1 MKLIFSLKYVRIIR
15 IEIGEKMQNLL
26 LLDGNSMLF
35 RAYYATLYGKSMTT
49 SNGIP
54 TNAIFG
60 FVMMLNKAIEKIQP
74 DALLVAWDADSQTFR
89 KDEYPAYKGT
99 RKPLDEELI
108 AQFPIVREFLDA
120 AGIQR
125 YEIHGYEADDIIGT
139 MSKNVDIQTTILSSD
154 RDLLQLIDSHCNV
167 LLMKKGISEMEIM
180 DIDAFKEKY
189 DGLMP
194 IQMIDLKGLMGDT
207 SDNIPGVAGVG
218 EKTAI
223 KLLKAHSSV
232 EEVYDSIDEVKGK
245 LKEKLIKDKDNAFLS
260 KHLATIYRDVPL
272 PITLED
278 CAFHAYKDTLQD
290 FFEKYEMRSFL
301 KKNKSPKK
309 EYAFKELLSWTISSP
324 ILLPVCTYASYLEQ
338 ELFGF
343 LGIQDETIY
352 YISKEN
358 AQMDLAFQTML
369 TQENAYSTWDIKE
382 MMHLFDQ
389 NGFSQCIFKDDL
401 HIASFLL
408 HSQATNQDML
418 LEALNIELPESFH
431 DLTLKTKKK
440 ESSLFERMLEIS
452 KALIVQLHEKEEG
465 ILKQLK
471 ENQIYDLYQNIE
483 LPLVPILFHME
494 KEGISI
500 DASVLDAI
508 DQRNEQEVEKLVHKI
523 YEFAGKEFNIN
534 SPKQLAS
541 VLYDDLNLKVG
552 KKRSTS
558 AEVLEKLRSEHP
570 IIDCLL
576 SYRKY
581 AKIKGTYIDGLKKHI
596 CADSKIHTSFNQT
609 MTQTGRLSSSEPNL
623 QNISIRDE
631 QGREIRKAFVA
642 DEGMVLLSADY
653 SQIELRMLAH
663 MANET
668 HMIDAFNHDADIHT
682 RTATLI
688 FDCDQE
694 EVTPERRRAAK
705 TVNFGI
711 VYGQTEFGLASQLN
725 VSRTEA
731 KEFMNSYFS
740 KYSNIHT
747 YMNQL
752 IDFCK
757 ENGYVETLFH
767 RRRYIP
773 EINDKNFMTRE
784 FGKRAAM
791 NAPIQGSAADLIKLA
806 MIQVDQAMK
815 DANVESKLL
824 LQIHDELIFLVP
836 EKELDQMIELVRKTM
851 NHVMDL
857 KVPLKASIAY
867 GKTWYEAK

>member
-1 MKLIFSLKYVRIIR
+1 
-15 IEIGEKMQNLL
+15 MQNLL

-54 TNAIFG
+54 TNAIYG

-139 MSKNVDIQTTILSSD
+139 MSKNKEVHTTILSSD
-154 RDLLQLIDSHCNV
+154 RDLLQLIEPHCNV
-167 LLMKKGISEMEIM
+167 LLMKKGISEMELM
-180 DIDAFKEKY
+180 DIEAFQEKY
-189 DGLMP
+189 DGLVP
-194 IQMIDLKGLMGDT
+194 KQIIDMKGLMGDS

-232 EEVYDSIDEVKGK
+232 EEVYASIDEVKGK
-245 LKEKLIKDKDNAFLS
+245 LKEKLLKDKENAFLS
-260 KHLATIYRDVPL
+260 KRLATIYRDVPL
-272 PITLED
+272 DFTLED
-278 CAFHAYKDTLQD
+278 CAFTGYKDTIQD
-290 FFEKYEMRSFL
+290 FFMKYEMRSFL
-301 KKNKSPKK
+301 KKKESKK
-309 EYAFKELLSWTISSP
+309 KNYSYSEITSWSITSP
-324 ILLPVCTYASYLEQ
+324 ILLPVCTYAPYLEQ
-338 ELFGF
+338 ELYGF
-343 LGIQDETIY
+343 MGIQENTIY

-358 AQMDLAFQTML
+358 AQIDLAFQTML
-369 TQENAYSTWDIKE
+369 TQENTYSTWDMKE
-382 MMHLFDQ
+382 MMHLLDR
-389 NGFSQCIFKDDL
+389 NGFSQCLFKKDL

-418 LEALNIELPESFH
+418 MEALEIELPESFH

-440 ESSLFERMLEIS
+440 DGTNFERVLAMS
-452 KALIVQLHEKEEG
+452 KAFITQLHEKEEK
-465 ILKQLK
+465 IIKQLK
-471 ENQIYDLYQNIE
+471 EDQLYDLYKEIE
-483 LPLVPILFHME
+483 LPLVSILFHME

-500 DASVLDAI
+500 DESILDEI
-508 DQRNEQEVEKLVHKI
+508 DQKNEQEVQKLVKKI
-523 YEFAGKEFNIN
+523 YDFAGKEFNIN

-541 VLYDDLNLKVG
+541 VLFDDLNLKAG

-576 SYRKY
+576 AYRKF

-596 CADSKIHTSFNQT
+596 HEDSKIHTSFNQT
-609 MTQTGRLSSSEPNL
+609 MTQTGRLSSSDPNL
-623 QNISIRDE
+623 QNISVRNE
-631 QGREIRKAFVA
+631 EGREIRKAFVA
-642 DEGMVLLSADY
+642 PDGMVLLSADY

-668 HMIDAFNHDADIHT
+668 HMIDAFNQDEDIHT

-688 FDCDQE
+688 FDCDKEQVDSE
-694 EVTPERRRAAK
+694 KRRQAK

-725 VSRTEA
+725 VSRAEA
-731 KEFMNSYFS
+731 KEFMNAYFS
-740 KYSNIHT
+740 KYSNIHS

-806 MIQVDQAMK
+806 MIRVDQAMK
-815 DANVESKLL
+815 EARVESKLL

-836 EKELDQMIELVRKTM
+836 EKELDQMIELVSETM
-851 NHVMDL
+851 NHAMEL

>member
-1 MKLIFSLKYVRIIR
+1 
-15 IEIGEKMQNLL
+15 
-26 LLDGNSMLF
+26 MLF

-54 TNAIFG
+54 TNAIYG

-139 MSKNVDIQTTILSSD
+139 MSKNKEVHTTILSSD
-154 RDLLQLIDSHCNV
+154 RDLLQLIEPHCNV
-167 LLMKKGISEMEIM
+167 LLMKKGISEMELM
-180 DIDAFKEKY
+180 DIEAFQEKY
-189 DGLMP
+189 DGLVP
-194 IQMIDLKGLMGDT
+194 KQIIDMKGLMGDS

-232 EEVYDSIDEVKGK
+232 EEVYASIDEVKGK
-245 LKEKLIKDKDNAFLS
+245 LKEKLLKDKENAFLS
-260 KHLATIYRDVPL
+260 KRLATIYRDVPL
-272 PITLED
+272 DFTLED
-278 CAFHAYKDTLQD
+278 CAFTGYKDTIQD
-290 FFEKYEMRSFL
+290 FFMKYEMRSFL
-301 KKNKSPKK
+301 KKKESKK
-309 EYAFKELLSWTISSP
+309 KNYSYSEITSWSITSP
-324 ILLPVCTYASYLEQ
+324 ILLPVCTYAPYLEQ
-338 ELFGF
+338 ELYGF
-343 LGIQDETIY
+343 MGIQENTIY

-358 AQMDLAFQTML
+358 AQIDLAFQTML
-369 TQENAYSTWDIKE
+369 TQENTYSTWDMKE
-382 MMHLFDQ
+382 MMHLLDR
-389 NGFSQCIFKDDL
+389 NGFSQCLFKKDL

-418 LEALNIELPESFH
+418 MEALEIELPESFH

-440 ESSLFERMLEIS
+440 DGTNFERVLAMS
-452 KALIVQLHEKEEG
+452 KAFITQLHEKEEK
-465 ILKQLK
+465 IIKQLK
-471 ENQIYDLYQNIE
+471 EDQLYDLYKEIE
-483 LPLVPILFHME
+483 LPLVSILFHME

-500 DASVLDAI
+500 DESILDEI
-508 DQRNEQEVEKLVHKI
+508 DQKNEQEVQKLVKKI
-523 YEFAGKEFNIN
+523 YDFAGKEFNIN

-541 VLYDDLNLKVG
+541 VLFDDLNLKAG

-576 SYRKY
+576 AYRKF

-596 CADSKIHTSFNQT
+596 HEDSKIHTSFNQT
-609 MTQTGRLSSSEPNL
+609 MTQTGRLSSSDPNL
-623 QNISIRDE
+623 QNISVRNE
-631 QGREIRKAFVA
+631 EGREIRKAFVA
-642 DEGMVLLSADY
+642 PDGMVLLSADY

-668 HMIDAFNHDADIHT
+668 HMIDAFNQDEDIHT

-688 FDCDQE
+688 FDCDKEQVDSE
-694 EVTPERRRAAK
+694 KRRQAK

-725 VSRTEA
+725 VSRAEA
-731 KEFMNSYFS
+731 KEFMNAYFS
-740 KYSNIHT
+740 KYSNIHS

-806 MIQVDQAMK
+806 MIRVDQAMK
-815 DANVESKLL
+815 EARVESKLL

-836 EKELDQMIELVRKTM
+836 EKELDQMIELVSETM
-851 NHVMDL
+851 NHAMEL

>member
-1 MKLIFSLKYVRIIR
+1 
-15 IEIGEKMQNLL
+15 
-26 LLDGNSMLF
+26 MLF

-54 TNAIFG
+54 TNAIYG

-139 MSKNVDIQTTILSSD
+139 MSKNKEVHTTILSSD
-154 RDLLQLIDSHCNV
+154 RDLLQLIEPHCNV
-167 LLMKKGISEMEIM
+167 LLMKKGISEMELM
-180 DIDAFKEKY
+180 DIEAFQEKY
-189 DGLMP
+189 DGLVP
-194 IQMIDLKGLMGDT
+194 KQIIDMKGLMGDS

-232 EEVYDSIDEVKGK
+232 EEVYASIDEVKGK
-245 LKEKLIKDKDNAFLS
+245 LKEKLLKDKENAFLS
-260 KHLATIYRDVPL
+260 KRLATIYRDVPL
-272 PITLED
+272 DFTLED
-278 CAFHAYKDTLQD
+278 CAFTGYKDTIQD
-290 FFEKYEMRSFL
+290 FFMKYEMRSFL
-301 KKNKSPKK
+301 KKKESKK
-309 EYAFKELLSWTISSP
+309 KNYSYSEITSWSITSP
-324 ILLPVCTYASYLEQ
+324 ILLPVCTYAPYLEQ
-338 ELFGF
+338 ELYGF
-343 LGIQDETIY
+343 MGIQENTIY

-358 AQMDLAFQTML
+358 AQIDLAFQTML
-369 TQENAYSTWDIKE
+369 TQENTYSTWDMKE
-382 MMHLFDQ
+382 MMHLLDR
-389 NGFSQCIFKDDL
+389 NGFSQCLFKEDL

-418 LEALNIELPESFH
+418 MEALEIELPESFH

-440 ESSLFERMLEIS
+440 DGTNFERVLAMS
-452 KALIVQLHEKEEG
+452 KAFITQLHEKEEK
-465 ILKQLK
+465 IIKQLK
-471 ENQIYDLYQNIE
+471 EDQLYDLYKEIE
-483 LPLVPILFHME
+483 LPLVSILFHME

-500 DASVLDAI
+500 DESILDEI
-508 DQRNEQEVEKLVHKI
+508 DQKNEQEVQKLVKKI
-523 YEFAGKEFNIN
+523 YDFAGKEFNIN

-541 VLYDDLNLKVG
+541 VLFDDLNLKAG

-576 SYRKY
+576 AYRKF

-596 CADSKIHTSFNQT
+596 HEDSKIHTSFNQT
-609 MTQTGRLSSSEPNL
+609 MTQTGRLSSSDPNL
-623 QNISIRDE
+623 QNISVRNE
-631 QGREIRKAFVA
+631 EGREIRKAFVVP
-642 DEGMVLLSADY
+642 DGMVLLSADY

-668 HMIDAFNHDADIHT
+668 HMIDAFNQDEDIHT

-688 FDCDQE
+688 FDCDKEQVDSE
-694 EVTPERRRAAK
+694 KRRQAK

-725 VSRTEA
+725 VSRAEA
-731 KEFMNSYFS
+731 KEFMNAYFS
-740 KYSNIHT
+740 KYSNIHS

-806 MIQVDQAMK
+806 MIRVDQAMK
-815 DANVESKLL
+815 EARVESKLL

-836 EKELDQMIELVRKTM
+836 EKELDQMIELVSETM
-851 NHVMDL
+851 NHAMEL

>member
-1 MKLIFSLKYVRIIR
+1 
-15 IEIGEKMQNLL
+15 
-26 LLDGNSMLF
+26 MLF

-54 TNAIFG
+54 TNAIYG

-139 MSKNVDIQTTILSSD
+139 MSKNKEVHTTILSSD
-154 RDLLQLIDSHCNV
+154 RDLLQLIEPHCNV
-167 LLMKKGISEMEIM
+167 LLMKKGISEMELM
-180 DIDAFKEKY
+180 DIEAFQEKY
-189 DGLMP
+189 DGLVP
-194 IQMIDLKGLMGDT
+194 KQIIDMKGLMGDS

-232 EEVYDSIDEVKGK
+232 EEVYASIDEVKGK
-245 LKEKLIKDKDNAFLS
+245 LKEKLLKDKENAFLS
-260 KHLATIYRDVPL
+260 KRLATIYRDVPL
-272 PITLED
+272 DFTLED
-278 CAFHAYKDTLQD
+278 CAFTGYKDTIQD
-290 FFEKYEMRSFL
+290 FFMKYEMRSFL
-301 KKNKSPKK
+301 KKKESKK
-309 EYAFKELLSWTISSP
+309 KNYSYSEITSWSITSP
-324 ILLPVCTYASYLEQ
+324 ILLPVCTYAPYLEQ
-338 ELFGF
+338 ELYGF
-343 LGIQDETIY
+343 MGIQENTIY

-358 AQMDLAFQTML
+358 AQIDLAFQTML
-369 TQENAYSTWDIKE
+369 TQENTYSTWDMKE
-382 MMHLFDQ
+382 MMHLLDR
-389 NGFSQCIFKDDL
+389 NGFSQCLFKEDL

-418 LEALNIELPESFH
+418 MEALEIELPESFH

-440 ESSLFERMLEIS
+440 DGTNFERVLAMS
-452 KALIVQLHEKEEG
+452 KAFITQLHEKEEK
-465 ILKQLK
+465 IIKQLK
-471 ENQIYDLYQNIE
+471 EDQLYDLYKEIE
-483 LPLVPILFHME
+483 LPLVSILFHME

-500 DASVLDAI
+500 DESILDEI
-508 DQRNEQEVEKLVHKI
+508 DQKNEQEVQKLVKKI
-523 YEFAGKEFNIN
+523 YDFAGKEFNIN

-541 VLYDDLNLKVG
+541 VLFDDLNLKAG

-576 SYRKY
+576 AYRKF

-596 CADSKIHTSFNQT
+596 HEDSKIHTSFNQT
-609 MTQTGRLSSSEPNL
+609 MTQTGRLSSSDPNL
-623 QNISIRDE
+623 QNISVRNE
-631 QGREIRKAFVA
+631 EGREIRKAFVA
-642 DEGMVLLSADY
+642 PDGMVLLSADY

-668 HMIDAFNHDADIHT
+668 HMIDAFNQDEDIHT

-688 FDCDQE
+688 FDCDKEQVDSE
-694 EVTPERRRAAK
+694 KRRQAK

-725 VSRTEA
+725 VSRAEA
-731 KEFMNSYFS
+731 KEFMNAYFS
-740 KYSNIHT
+740 KYSNIHS

-806 MIQVDQAMK
+806 MIRVDQAMK
-815 DANVESKLL
+815 EARVESKLL

-836 EKELDQMIELVRKTM
+836 EKELDQMIELVSETM
-851 NHVMDL
+851 NHAMEL
-857 KVPLKASIAY
+857 MVPLKASIAY

>member
-1 MKLIFSLKYVRIIR
+1 
-15 IEIGEKMQNLL
+15 MQNLL

-54 TNAIFG
+54 TNAIYG

-139 MSKNVDIQTTILSSD
+139 MSKNKEVHTTILSSD
-154 RDLLQLIDSHCNV
+154 RDLLQLIEPHCNV
-167 LLMKKGISEMEIM
+167 LLMKKGISEMELM
-180 DIDAFKEKY
+180 DIEAFQEKY
-189 DGLMP
+189 DGLVP
-194 IQMIDLKGLMGDT
+194 KQIIDMKGLMGDS

-232 EEVYDSIDEVKGK
+232 EGVYASIDEVKGK
-245 LKEKLIKDKDNAFLS
+245 LKEKLLKDKENAFLS
-260 KHLATIYRDVPL
+260 KRLATIYRDVPL
-272 PITLED
+272 DFTLED
-278 CAFHAYKDTLQD
+278 CAFTGYKDTIQD
-290 FFEKYEMRSFL
+290 FFMKYEMRSFL
-301 KKNKSPKK
+301 KKKESKK
-309 EYAFKELLSWTISSP
+309 KNYSYSEITSWSITSP
-324 ILLPVCTYASYLEQ
+324 ILLPVCTYAPYLEQ
-338 ELFGF
+338 ELYGF
-343 LGIQDETIY
+343 MGIQENTIY

-358 AQMDLAFQTML
+358 AQIDLAFQTML
-369 TQENAYSTWDIKE
+369 TQENTYSTWDMKE
-382 MMHLFDQ
+382 MMHLLDR
-389 NGFSQCIFKDDL
+389 NGFSQCLFKEDL

-418 LEALNIELPESFH
+418 MEALEIELPESFH

-440 ESSLFERMLEIS
+440 DGTNFERVLAMS
-452 KALIVQLHEKEEG
+452 KAFITQLHEKEEK
-465 ILKQLK
+465 IIKQLK
-471 ENQIYDLYQNIE
+471 EDQLYDLYKEIE
-483 LPLVPILFHME
+483 LPLVSILFHME

-500 DASVLDAI
+500 DESILDEI
-508 DQRNEQEVEKLVHKI
+508 DQKNEQEVQKLVKKI
-523 YEFAGKEFNIN
+523 YDFAGKEFNIN

-541 VLYDDLNLKVG
+541 VLFDDLNLKAG

-576 SYRKY
+576 AYRKF

-596 CADSKIHTSFNQT
+596 HEDSKIHTSFNQT
-609 MTQTGRLSSSEPNL
+609 MTQTGRLSSSDPNL
-623 QNISIRDE
+623 QNISVRNE
-631 QGREIRKAFVA
+631 EGREIRKAFVA
-642 DEGMVLLSADY
+642 PDGMVLLSAAY
-653 SQIELRMLAH
+653 TQIELRMLAH

-668 HMIDAFNHDADIHT
+668 HMIDAFNQDEDIHT

-688 FDCDQE
+688 FDCDKEQVDSE
-694 EVTPERRRAAK
+694 KRRQAK

-725 VSRTEA
+725 VSRAEA
-731 KEFMNSYFS
+731 KEFMNAYFS
-740 KYSNIHT
+740 KYSNIHS

-806 MIQVDQAMK
+806 MIRVDQAMK
-815 DANVESKLL
+815 EARVESKLL

-836 EKELDQMIELVRKTM
+836 EKELDQMIELVSETM
-851 NHVMDL
+851 NHAMEL

>member
-1 MKLIFSLKYVRIIR
+1 
-15 IEIGEKMQNLL
+15 
-26 LLDGNSMLF
+26 MLF

-54 TNAIFG
+54 TNAIYG

-139 MSKNVDIQTTILSSD
+139 MSKNKEVHTTILSSD
-154 RDLLQLIDSHCNV
+154 RDLLQLIEPHCNV
-167 LLMKKGISEMEIM
+167 LLMKKGISEMELM
-180 DIDAFKEKY
+180 DIEAFQEKY
-189 DGLMP
+189 DGLVP
-194 IQMIDLKGLMGDT
+194 KQIIDMKGLMGDS

-232 EEVYDSIDEVKGK
+232 EEVYASIDEVKGK
-245 LKEKLIKDKDNAFLS
+245 LKEKLLKDKENAFLS
-260 KHLATIYRDVPL
+260 KRLATIYRDVPL
-272 PITLED
+272 DFTLED
-278 CAFHAYKDTLQD
+278 CAFTGYKDTIQD
-290 FFEKYEMRSFL
+290 FFMKYEMRSFL
-301 KKNKSPKK
+301 KKKESKK
-309 EYAFKELLSWTISSP
+309 KNYSYSEITSWSITSP
-324 ILLPVCTYASYLEQ
+324 ILLPVCTYAPYLEQ
-338 ELFGF
+338 ELYGF
-343 LGIQDETIY
+343 MGIQENTIY

-358 AQMDLAFQTML
+358 AQIDLAFQTML
-369 TQENAYSTWDIKE
+369 TQENTYSTWDMKE
-382 MMHLFDQ
+382 MMHLLDR
-389 NGFSQCIFKDDL
+389 NGFSQCLFKEDL

-418 LEALNIELPESFH
+418 MEALEIELPESFH

-440 ESSLFERMLEIS
+440 DGTNFERVLAMS
-452 KALIVQLHEKEEG
+452 KAFITQLHEKEEK
-465 ILKQLK
+465 IIKQLK
-471 ENQIYDLYQNIE
+471 EDQLYDLYKEIE
-483 LPLVPILFHME
+483 LPLVSILFHME

-500 DASVLDAI
+500 DESILDEI
-508 DQRNEQEVEKLVHKI
+508 DQKNEQEVQKLVKKI
-523 YEFAGKEFNIN
+523 YDFAGKEFNIN

-541 VLYDDLNLKVG
+541 VLFDDLNLKAG

-576 SYRKY
+576 AYRKF

-596 CADSKIHTSFNQT
+596 HEDSKIHTSFNQT
-609 MTQTGRLSSSEPNL
+609 MTQTGRLSSSDPNL
-623 QNISIRDE
+623 QNISVRNE
-631 QGREIRKAFVA
+631 EGREIRKAFVA
-642 DEGMVLLSADY
+642 PDGMVLLSADY

-668 HMIDAFNHDADIHT
+668 HMIDAFNQDEDIHT

-688 FDCDQE
+688 FDCDKEQVDSE
-694 EVTPERRRAAK
+694 KRRQAK

-725 VSRTEA
+725 VSRAEA
-731 KEFMNSYFS
+731 KEFMNAYFS
-740 KYSNIHT
+740 KYSNIHS

-806 MIQVDQAMK
+806 MIRVDQAMK
-815 DANVESKLL
+815 EARVESKLL

-836 EKELDQMIELVRKTM
+836 EKELDQMIELVSETM
-851 NHVMDL
+851 NHAMEL

>member
-1 MKLIFSLKYVRIIR
+1 
-15 IEIGEKMQNLL
+15 
-26 LLDGNSMLF
+26 MLF

-54 TNAIFG
+54 TNAIYG

-139 MSKNVDIQTTILSSD
+139 MSKNKEVHTTILSSD
-154 RDLLQLIDSHCNV
+154 RDLLQLIEPHCNV
-167 LLMKKGISEMEIM
+167 LLMKKGISEMELM
-180 DIDAFKEKY
+180 DIEAFQEKY
-189 DGLMP
+189 DGLVP
-194 IQMIDLKGLMGDT
+194 KQIIDMKGLMGDS

-232 EEVYDSIDEVKGK
+232 EGVYASIDEVKGK
-245 LKEKLIKDKDNAFLS
+245 LKEKLLKDKENAFLS
-260 KHLATIYRDVPL
+260 KRLATIYRDVPL
-272 PITLED
+272 DFTLED
-278 CAFHAYKDTLQD
+278 CAFTGYKDTIQD
-290 FFEKYEMRSFL
+290 FFMKYEMRSFL
-301 KKNKSPKK
+301 KKKESKK
-309 EYAFKELLSWTISSP
+309 KNYSYSEITSWSITSP
-324 ILLPVCTYASYLEQ
+324 ILLPVCTYAPYLEQ
-338 ELFGF
+338 ELYGF
-343 LGIQDETIY
+343 MGIQENTIY

-358 AQMDLAFQTML
+358 AQIDLAFQTML
-369 TQENAYSTWDIKE
+369 TQENTYSTWDMKE
-382 MMHLFDQ
+382 MMHLLDR
-389 NGFSQCIFKDDL
+389 NGFSQCLFKEDL

-418 LEALNIELPESFH
+418 MEALEIELPESFH

-440 ESSLFERMLEIS
+440 DGTNFERVLAMS
-452 KALIVQLHEKEEG
+452 KAFITQLHEKEEK
-465 ILKQLK
+465 IIKQLK
-471 ENQIYDLYQNIE
+471 EDQLYDLYKEIE
-483 LPLVPILFHME
+483 LPLVSILFHME

-500 DASVLDAI
+500 DESILDEI
-508 DQRNEQEVEKLVHKI
+508 DQKNEQEVQKLVKKI
-523 YEFAGKEFNIN
+523 YDFAGKEFNIN

-541 VLYDDLNLKVG
+541 VLFDDLNLKAG

-576 SYRKY
+576 AYRKF

-596 CADSKIHTSFNQT
+596 HEDSKIHTSFNQT
-609 MTQTGRLSSSEPNL
+609 MTQTGRLSSSDPNL
-623 QNISIRDE
+623 QNISVRNE
-631 QGREIRKAFVA
+631 EGREIRKAFVA
-642 DEGMVLLSADY
+642 PDGMVLLSADY

-668 HMIDAFNHDADIHT
+668 HMIDAFNQDEDIHT

-688 FDCDQE
+688 FDCDKEQVDSE
-694 EVTPERRRAAK
+694 KRRQAK

-725 VSRTEA
+725 VSRAEA
-731 KEFMNSYFS
+731 KEFMNAYFS
-740 KYSNIHT
+740 KYSNIHS

-806 MIQVDQAMK
+806 MIRVDQAMK
-815 DANVESKLL
+815 EARVESKLL

-836 EKELDQMIELVRKTM
+836 EKELDQMIELVSETM
-851 NHVMDL
+851 NHAMEL